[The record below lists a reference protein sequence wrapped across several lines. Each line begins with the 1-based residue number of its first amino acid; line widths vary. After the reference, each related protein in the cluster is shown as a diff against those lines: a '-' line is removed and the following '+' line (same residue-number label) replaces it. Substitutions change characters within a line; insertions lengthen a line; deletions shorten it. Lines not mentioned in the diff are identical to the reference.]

1 MRSQA
6 SSRSALH
13 LVAAIVL
20 RRALADGQLQLHSW
34 MRVVHQIIDA
44 VYVYDVDV
52 IVVAPSAGPRFGNEK
67 RVAAIFKS
75 RPAPHDYGVPDVKSV
90 FLSEIGLVLVV
101 WNSTVLWRGLLLLV
115 LLCLPGRCFL
125 FLGSRLLLFRRF
137 GLSLC

>member
-1 MRSQA
+1 
-6 SSRSALH
+6 
-13 LVAAIVL
+13 
-20 RRALADGQLQLHSW
+20 

-75 RPAPHDYGVPDVKSV
+75 RPASHDYGVPDVKSV